1 MHFVLVIYHGSFP
14 LPGSGGWDALPET
27 EKKAIYAEYAAIN
40 QTPGITLRLPPI
52 APGEATTV
60 RVASGKVDV
69 KDGPHLAEGIGGAF
83 VLEADSLDEAVA
95 MAARIPQARLGGAVE
110 IRPVERYF

>member
-1 MHFVLVIYHGSFP
+1 MQFVLVIYHGSFP